1 MISHNFIDPRLIPYW
16 ERSCKVDPDS
26 AGCSYF
32 YRRYEDLLYRID
44 EYNIYGECY
53 GRLPQRSLLA
63 SLALKHSDF
72 LRHSKQFDS
81 QTNTLKAGEWCSYD
95 VGV

>member
-63 SLALKHSDF
+63 SLAVKHSDF
-72 LRHSKQFDS
+72 LPNSKQFDS